1 MREESALV
9 QLFPRSPIRWD
20 FRHPLQELPCLGSNR
35 FSTDV
40 PAVRRR
46 RRCYWRRI
54 FTKSSESL
62 TSNQAIAMGAADEVP
77 QGEGVQIS
85 YTHARQTRVSLYERV
100 RYTPAFSSC
109 SWNVDDDVYSTRAE
123 KLESFIEMWFV
134 TFHFLDDCSIS
145 NFSND
150 FNFIHLQN
158 IKIKLCYNML
168 YKLFNFFR
176 IQTNPHQ

>member
-1 MREESALV
+1 VREESALV
-9 QLFPRSPIRWD
+9 QLFSSVPVSA
-20 FRHPLQELPCLGSNR
+20 RHPLQELPCLGSNR
-35 FSTDV
+35 FSTDA

-85 YTHARQTRVSLYERV
+85 YTHARQTRVNLYERI

-123 KLESFIEMWFV
+123 KLEGFIEMRLVLPPFSIIAVSVILMMVLRWF
-134 TFHFLDDCSIS
+134 
-145 NFSND
+145 
-150 FNFIHLQN
+150 
-158 IKIKLCYNML
+158 
-168 YKLFNFFR
+168 
-176 IQTNPHQ
+176 